1 MPLYAL
7 TAIFLAQLATLKTH
21 GAFQAECAADFQ
33 LLCMFAALED
43 TTPKAAEIEEVPDAE
58 IQDIRTMN
66 MSAAAADWQKL
77 FAANGKDLKWA
88 DVSKGATA
96 EPYQTHWSSTFDGWV
111 ADRKRLDETKGGQKW
126 LDLNPPPKTQKGRE
140 AAAEKLNKTLDSILK
155 LKASYDRARTE
166 VMTTFPAQAK
176 SKVLQALYGEGATE
190 AKLTTDKTIAHA
202 STYASACG
210 ANGGLSV
217 YGDIMCICG
226 DTSSANSAVC
236 TNTNINLK
244 WNSAVDDS
252 SIAAAKAKCTT
263 KAKTEYTAATLT
275 ALIATL
281 SSRLRHEAKSNELQT
296 YLGKTNGQTC
306 AGTGNAACVIYS
318 KYFDDGAPEAGTQAI
333 PWVSRIAAAA
343 ALLEQ
348 AETKAAEAKSM
359 RREIETLIQNAK
371 AAYKSKRYDFEAAPN
386 IGPQTETKD
395 SRTLANK
402 CEKHHASPDNCTKAE
417 CDYDTE
423 NKKCKSKTGT
433 ENPAAGTGA
442 AKEGEKDKCSEAKTP
457 EDCAKVTGTKPEGKA
472 AVCGWIDYIDG
483 KGKVEPACRSSSFL
497 VSKKLGLI
505 DAAFVALLF

>member
-1 MPLYAL
+1 
-7 TAIFLAQLATLKTH
+7 
-21 GAFQAECAADFQ
+21 
-33 LLCMFAALED
+33 MFAALED

-96 EPYQTHWSSTFDGWV
+96 EPYQTHWASTFDGWV

-140 AAAEKLNKTLDSILK
+140 AATEKLNKTLDSILK

-244 WNSAVDDS
+244 WDSAVDDT
-252 SIAAAKAKCTT
+252 SIAAAKAKCTIKT
-263 KAKTEYTAATLT
+263 KTPYTAKTLLN
-275 ALIATL
+275 LIATL
-281 SSRLRHEAKSNELQT
+281 SSRLRHEAKANALQT
-296 YLGKTNGQTC
+296 YLGKTSAQRCDG
-306 AGTGNAACVIYS
+306 GGNAACVIYT
-318 KYFDDGAPEAGTQAI
+318 KYFNAAKDTAGAETI
-333 PWVSRIAAAA
+333 PWISRIAAAA
-343 ALLEQ
+343 KLLEQ
-348 AETKAAEAKSM
+348 AEAQAGEANSM
-359 RREIETLIQNAK
+359 RRKTETLIQNAK

-386 IGPQTETKD
+386 MGPQTETKD

-423 NKKCKSKTGT
+423 NKKCKPKPGSESTAAGAQDQAGGADTGT
-433 ENPAAGTGA
+433 STGCARHGNDKTACENDKAGDKQNCAWRKWKDNEDETE
-442 AKEGEKDKCSEAKTP
+442 KEKC
-457 EDCAKVTGTKPEGKA
+457 
-472 AVCGWIDYIDG
+472 
-483 KGKVEPACRSSSFL
+483 
-497 VSKKLGLI
+497 
-505 DAAFVALLF
+505 